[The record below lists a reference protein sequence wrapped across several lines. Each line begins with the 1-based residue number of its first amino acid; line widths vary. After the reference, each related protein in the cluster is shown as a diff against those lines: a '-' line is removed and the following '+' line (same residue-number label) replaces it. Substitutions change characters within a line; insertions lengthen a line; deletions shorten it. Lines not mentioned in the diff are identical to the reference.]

1 MKYLFITLSITFQ
14 LLNVAIA
21 STNKQT
27 INIAV
32 TEKGFEPATLK
43 VAPNQEI
50 SLAFT
55 RKTDS
60 TCATEIIFPAQK
72 IKKELPLNKA
82 VTINLGILKK
92 GEVSFS
98 CGMNMV
104 NGVINVQ

>member
-1 MKYLFITLSITFQ
+1 MKILV
-14 LLNVAIA
+14 LLALI
-21 STNKQT
+21 STVFYAKETPNEYKLL
-27 INIAV
+27 V